1 MIDTLQTIINSL
13 PSDEVAPV
21 ISNTPSGG
29 HFLDVLYKISTVVIA
44 SLNFG
49 FAIYIFFKNKDD
61 KSKTKEQDRNIALL
75 KTLVLDYN
83 LQYMYEAFDKLD
95 SDLIK
100 LKESTCDKKQVEREL
115 QKDFRILNEQ
125 FVNFL
130 AAIDDELYK
139 SVLEICDQCR
149 DTIVNNISDEG
160 VNLYVDAKYKE
171 LIKNTLDKSKK
182 DMLHKLFSYRG

>member
-49 FAIYIFFKNKDD
+49 FAIYIFFKNKGD

-100 LKESTCDKKQVEREL
+100 LKDSKCERKQVEQEL
-115 QKDFRILNEQ
+115 QKDFRKLNEQ

-130 AAIDDELYK
+130 EAIDAELYK
-139 SVLEICDQCR
+139 SVLNICDQCR
-149 DTIVNNISDEG
+149 DTIVQNIGDKG
-160 VNLYVDAKYKE
+160 VNLYVENKYE
-171 LIKNTLDKSKK
+171 GLIKKPLDKAKK
-182 DMLHKLFSYRG
+182 DILHELFSYRG